1 MDSWEGAQLNEAKD
15 ILAYELT
22 ALVHGKD
29 EAEKARAA
37 SKALFGGGNDD
48 SNMPTVTL
56 EAGVLTDG
64 SIGVMDMLVAAGIA
78 PSKSEARRL
87 ITQGG
92 LFIDDSKIDDIGY
105 AITEDA
111 LNTGI
116 KVRKGKKNF
125 YKVLIG

>member
-1 MDSWEGAQLNEAKD
+1 MKFTVN
-15 ILAYELT
+15 
-22 ALVHGKD
+22 
-29 EAEKARAA
+29 KAD
-37 SKALFGGGNDD
+37 FENGIN
-48 SNMPTVTL
+48 
-56 EAGVLTDG
+56 VL
-64 SIGVMDMLVAAGIA
+64 DMLVNVNLV